1 MNHMDIKCI
10 STFQSR
16 IVHLADYTTGAAA
29 VSKPPPELDYRTC
42 CNQSLANAQL
52 GTSTAHTTQV
62 LLLFGHS
69 HFDALLF
76 SKPKE

>member
-1 MNHMDIKCI
+1 MNHLDIKCI
-10 STFQSR
+10 STFQNR
-16 IVHLADYTTGAAA
+16 IVYLVDYTTGAAN
-29 VSKPPPELDYRTC
+29 VFKPLPALDDRTC
-42 CNQSLANAQL
+42 CNQSLANVQL
-52 GTSTAHTTQV
+52 DTSTAHTTQV